1 MKKQTFPSVWDA
13 IEDTK
18 TNALN
23 MKIRSALMSTLS
35 EEIKRKRL
43 SQADAAELLE
53 VTQPRIS
60 DLMRGR
66 INLFSIDAPVN
77 MLDAIG
83 VPIFIQPK
91 KRTVVAKRAIRT

>member
-35 EEIKRKRL
+35 EEVKRKRL

-53 VTQPRIS
+53 VTQRASPIS
-60 DLMRGR
+60 CAGGL
-66 INLFSIDAPVN
+66 ISSASTPW
-77 MLDAIG
+77 
-83 VPIFIQPK
+83 
-91 KRTVVAKRAIRT
+91 